1 MNEDQ
6 KAITAVLEGNAF
18 TAYES
23 TDRKKNPTP
32 ILVRHMTEDEVKNL
46 MQWGWYEFIDGP
58 KIRRFKVSSIKYRG
72 RGAERHIE
80 TIKFKFGLKTYW
92 DLFPE
97 TCTKTLIVRL

>member
-1 MNEDQ
+1 
-6 KAITAVLEGNAF
+6 
-18 TAYES
+18 
-23 TDRKKNPTP
+23 
-32 ILVRHMTEDEVKNL
+32 
-46 MQWGWYEFIDGP
+46 
-58 KIRRFKVSSIKYRG
+58 VSSIKYRG